1 MSAILSCLGLNV
13 WIDLLYSTHKIA
25 RPGSQIHIE
34 VKKVI
39 GDHHSQYI

>member
-1 MSAILSCLGLNV
+1 MSAILSCLGLKV
-13 WIDLLYSTHKIA
+13 LIDPLYATHKIA